1 MAYFSIFFLFFLFT
15 FNNQIICSEI
25 KLNVNNIGNPLGS
38 IHVALYNNPD
48 MFPKSDGKFLG
59 LKKKA
64 RKVIEEGILI
74 EGLNMGKYAIAIYHD
89 KNDNDEFDTFFGLP
103 AEKYGFSKNA
113 KVFFGPPKFSEASF
127 FLSENVNLKLDI
139 DLK

>member
-1 MAYFSIFFLFFLFT
+1 MAHFSIFFIFFLFT

-59 LKKKA
+59 LKKS
-64 RKVIEEGILI
+64 R
-74 EGLNMGKYAIAIYHD
+74 
-89 KNDNDEFDTFFGLP
+89 
-103 AEKYGFSKNA
+103 EKFLK
-113 KVFFGPPKFSEASF
+113 KVF
-127 FLSENVNLKLDI
+127 
-139 DLK
+139 